1 MSRWILVLG
10 GAKGLG
16 REIALEL
23 AKSGFSVVVHY
34 LSLDEEAESTAL
46 DCKEFGVQAKT
57 IIGDLSTVDGAL
69 DLAQKVRDEI
79 GSVYGI
85 VNCVAQSVVGSILET
100 PLEKA
105 EQLFAMNLFV
115 PLALIRELIED
126 LKRERGAVVH
136 IGTSGILGGSR
147 PYCEASKEALIQ
159 ITRSLA
165 LELSSCGVR
174 VNMILPSESC
184 SLTVSCPLP
193 DKAIAQTAAYLV
205 SEQASSITGQHIE
218 VMRGVT

>member
-1 MSRWILVLG
+1 MLG

-23 AKSGFSVVVHY
+23 AKAGFSVAVHY
-34 LSLDEEAESTAL
+34 LSLDEEAENTAS

-57 IIGDLSTVDGAL
+57 IISDLSTVDGAVA
-69 DLAQKVRDEI
+69 LAEKVRHEI
-79 GSVYGI
+79 GSIYGI
-85 VNCVAQSVVGSILET
+85 VNCVGQSVFGSVLET

-115 PLALIRELIED
+115 PIALIRELIED

-136 IGTSGILGGSR
+136 IETLKILGGSR
-147 PYCEASKEALIQ
+147 PYCEASKEALIR

-165 LELSSCGVR
+165 LELVSYGVR
-174 VNMILPSESC
+174 VNMISSFESS
-184 SLTVSCPLP
+184 SLTLACPPTDQAL
-193 DKAIAQTAAYLV
+193 AQTAVYLI

-218 VMRGVT
+218 AMRGAT